1 VEERQAVS
9 ESLAVTHGYDR
20 DALTQQ
26 VDLLRGYSR
35 MRLLLDLSVKL
46 NTAFLRAQD
55 LDEIIQA
62 VLVGV
67 TAGEGLGF
75 NRAFLI
81 RLDPE
86 GRCLE
91 GAMAVGPSDAT
102 EAHRIWAEI
111 SQNNLSLF
119 EILDGIRVGFHD
131 ETQPLN
137 QLARK
142 IVVPLQAGDHPLVR
156 AMNERR
162 PVWVGGGGVDGPI
175 PAGLKEL
182 LRVDEFVAVPLAT
195 DEEDFGI
202 ILADNFVSRTP
213 INQEDLDALRLFAGL
228 ASIAVGKTRMCE
240 RLDERICQLRGLN
253 EEVESNKDLLV
264 EVERYA
270 AMGRMADQLL
280 HEIRNPLSIL
290 GGMARILKRR
300 LKESELCGYADV
312 IVQQSERLE
321 QTLAG
326 LFTFVHSPTLDRAP
340 VKLYHLIRVALA
352 LVRSDLNKQGIEC
365 HINLPE
371 PEPEL
376 SLDHIRVQQAFLNIL
391 KNAVEA
397 MPSGGL
403 LTVSVACLDTF
414 IEMQVADTGLGIAKG
429 HLSRADEPFFTTKSR
444 GIGLGLSTA
453 KQIFALHGGTLS
465 LTRNRLGGTTVIITL
480 PTA

>member
-1 VEERQAVS
+1 VN
-9 ESLAVTHGYDR
+9 ESLAATYGYER

-26 VDLLRGYSR
+26 ADLLRGYGR
-35 MRLLLDLSVKL
+35 MRLLVDLSVKL

-55 LDEIIQA
+55 LDEIMQA

-75 NRAFLI
+75 NRTFLI

-86 GRCLE
+86 ARRLE
-91 GAMAVGPSDAT
+91 GAMAVGPSDAA

-111 SQNNLSLF
+111 SRNHLSLF
-119 EILDGIRVGFHD
+119 EILDGIKVGFHD
-131 ETQPLN
+131 QTQPLN

-142 IVVPLQAGDHPLVR
+142 IVVPLLAGDHPLVR

-162 PVWVGGGGVDGPI
+162 PVWVGGGGLDGSV
-175 PAGLKEL
+175 PADLKEL

-195 DEEDFGI
+195 DEDDFGV

-213 INQEDLDALRLFAGL
+213 INQQDLDALQLFAGL

-253 EEVESNKDLLV
+253 EEVERNKDLLV
-264 EVERYA
+264 EVERFA

-290 GGMARILKRR
+290 GGMAKLLKKR
-300 LKESELCGYADV
+300 LKESELSGYADV
-312 IVQQSERLE
+312 ILQQSERLE
-321 QTLAG
+321 QILAG
-326 LFTFVHSPTLDRAP
+326 LFTFVHSPSLDRAP
-340 VKLYHLIRVALA
+340 VRLYHLIKVALA
-352 LVRSDLNKQGIEC
+352 LVRSHMNKQGIEC
-365 HINLPE
+365 HTNLPE

-376 SLDHIRVQQAFLNIL
+376 SLDHVRVQQAFLNIL

-403 LTVSVACLDTF
+403 LTVSAACLDRF
-414 IEMQVADTGLGIAKG
+414 VEIQVADTGLGIAKG
-429 HLSRADEPFFTTKSR
+429 HLSKVDEPFFTTKTH
-444 GIGLGLSTA
+444 GIGLGLSMA
-453 KQIFALHGGTLS
+453 KQILVLHGGTLS

-480 PTA
+480 PVN